1 MKTFIS
7 MIAVAMFAV
16 AAAPADTLRLK
27 NGATVDGTYMGGD
40 SREVKFLRTDGGVRS
55 YRVSDIEQVMFGD
68 AGTAPTTAA
77 APVAPS
83 PQQTN
88 RRAGN
93 FGGVTIP
100 ANTVVTIRTI
110 DSINSDI
117 NGAGEKFRA
126 SLDTDLLI
134 DGRVVAARGSDAM
147 IEIARVQEAGRVS
160 GREEIALELASITID
175 GREYN
180 VVTNYAE
187 MQSKGQTGQTARRA
201 GIGAAGGAI
210 LGGIIG
216 GGKGA
221 AIGAGVGA
229 GAGTVYSGT
238 RGVKIEVPSE
248 SLLTF
253 TLREP
258 VQL

>member
-1 MKTFIS
+1 MKSIVSIIALALFAIS
-7 MIAVAMFAV
+7 
-16 AAAPADTLRLK
+16 APADTLRLK
-27 NGATVDGTYMGGD
+27 GGATVEGTYMGGD
-40 SREVKFLRTDGGVRS
+40 SREVKFLRTDGGVKS
-55 YRVSDIEQVMFGD
+55 YSVADIEQVIFGD
-68 AGTAPTTAA
+68 STTANGA
-77 APVAPS
+77 TPISPS
-83 PQQTN
+83 PKSPTPDRVRN
-88 RRAGN
+88 SGM
-93 FGGVTIP
+93 TIP

-117 NGAGEKFRA
+117 NGVGEKFRA
-126 SLDTDLLI
+126 SLETDLEI
-134 DGRVVAARGSDAM
+134 DGRIVAPRGSDAM
-147 IEIARVQEAGRVS
+147 IEIAKVEEAGRIS
-160 GREEIALELASITID
+160 GKEEIAVELASITVN
-175 GREYN
+175 GREYP

-187 MQSKGQTGQTARRA
+187 MQSKGQTGKTAKRA

-238 RGVKIEVPSE
+238 KGVNIEIPSE

-258 VQL
+258 VQM

>member
-1 MKTFIS
+1 MKSFVSIIALALFAIS
-7 MIAVAMFAV
+7 
-16 AAAPADTLRLK
+16 APADTLRLK
-27 NGATVDGTYMGGD
+27 GGATVEGTYMGGD
-40 SREVKFLRTDGGVRS
+40 SREVKFLRTDGGVKS
-55 YRVSDIEQVMFGD
+55 YRISEIEQVVFGD
-68 AGTAPTTAA
+68 AGMAA
-77 APVAPS
+77 APVAPVPPAS
-83 PQQTN
+83 NGSLSKN
-88 RRAGN
+88 RQPAQSGR
-93 FGGVTIP
+93 TIP
-100 ANTVVTIRTI
+100 ANTVLTVRTI

-117 NGAGEKFRA
+117 NGVGEKFRA
-126 SLDTDLLI
+126 SLETDLEV
-134 DGRVVAARGSDAM
+134 DGRVVAPRGSDVM
-147 IEIARVQEAGRVS
+147 VQIAKLEEAGRVT
-160 GREEIALELASITID
+160 GREEIAVELSSITVD
-175 GREYN
+175 GREYP

-187 MQSKGQTGQTARRA
+187 MESKGQTTKTAKRA

-238 RGVKIEVPSE
+238 KGVNIEIPSE

-258 VQL
+258 VQM

>member
-1 MKTFIS
+1 MKSFVSIIALALFAIS
-7 MIAVAMFAV
+7 
-16 AAAPADTLRLK
+16 APADTLRLK
-27 NGATVDGTYMGGD
+27 GGATVEGTYMGGD
-40 SREVKFLRTDGGVRS
+40 SREVKFLRTDGGVKS
-55 YRVSDIEQVMFGD
+55 YRISDIEQVIFGD
-68 AGTAPTTAA
+68 EMAA
-77 APVAPS
+77 SAPVAPIAKAPVS
-83 PQQTN
+83 PSPRPSQN
-88 RRAGN
+88 GR
-93 FGGVTIP
+93 VIP

-117 NGAGEKFRA
+117 NGVGEKFRA
-126 SLDTDLLI
+126 SLETDLEV
-134 DGRVVAARGSDAM
+134 DGRIVAPRGADAM
-147 IEIARVQEAGRVS
+147 VEIAKVEEAGRVT
-160 GREEIALELASITID
+160 GKEEIALELASITVD
-175 GREYN
+175 GREYA

-187 MQSKGQTGQTARRA
+187 MESKGQTKKTAKRA
-201 GIGAAGGAI
+201 GLGAAGGAI

-238 RGVKIEVPSE
+238 KGVNIEIPSE

-258 VQL
+258 VQM